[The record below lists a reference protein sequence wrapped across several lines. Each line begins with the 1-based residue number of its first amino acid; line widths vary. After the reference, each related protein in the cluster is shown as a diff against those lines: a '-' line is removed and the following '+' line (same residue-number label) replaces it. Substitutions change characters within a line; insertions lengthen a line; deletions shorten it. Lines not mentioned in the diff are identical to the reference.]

1 MRVSLQNRDDRAS
14 CPIISACSGPL
25 VLLCPA
31 NRVPK
36 KPGLLAPTSHFA
48 TSPHRANLLC
58 SFPNLSMDYL
68 PERPRDVL
76 GPCAGAQGLP
86 GWTSVSC
93 RGPEIFLLLM
103 CFLAWL
109 MCAHGCYTPN
119 LLCHHLHLRGQTASW
134 ESRYDE
140 RGSLHPGHGHRP
152 HAGVTPPAA
161 P

>member
-1 MRVSLQNRDDRAS
+1 MTGPPAPLSQPALVHWSCCALQIGCQRSLAFS
-14 CPIISACSGPL
+14 PPPPTLPHPPTGP
-25 VLLCPA
+25 
-31 NRVPK
+31 
-36 KPGLLAPTSHFA
+36 
-48 TSPHRANLLC
+48 NLLC